1 MARIHMLSLLSI
13 VRVVMAATV
22 DVTPDRTK
30 MVDRQPNARLAKAHN
45 HGMEAQIQD
54 TPEHS
59 KRHGRQ
65 RSEKSATGQPH
76 RPETRRR
83 FI

>member
-1 MARIHMLSLLSI
+1 MARIYLLSLLSTNG
-13 VRVVMAATV
+13 VVMAATV
-22 DVTPDRTK
+22 DATPDRTK
-30 MVDRQPNARLAKAHN
+30 MGDRKPNPRLAEAHT

-65 RSEKSATGQPH
+65 HSEKSAAGQPH